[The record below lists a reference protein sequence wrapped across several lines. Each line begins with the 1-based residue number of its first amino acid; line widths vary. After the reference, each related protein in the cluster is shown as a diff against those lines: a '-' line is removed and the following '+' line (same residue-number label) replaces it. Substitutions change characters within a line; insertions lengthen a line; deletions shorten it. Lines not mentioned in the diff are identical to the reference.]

1 MTIVPMPRSEGSGI
15 REFLAADSEKG
26 KIKEK
31 IEKLL
36 RGKRLPFLDKL
47 RKSEREKLI
56 TAINGEVGFSLIHD
70 LDKPKSRKA

>member
-1 MTIVPMPRSEGSGI
+1 MTIVPMPRSEGSDI

-26 KIKEK
+26 RLKEK

-47 RKSEREKLI
+47 RRSDREKLI
-56 TAINGEVGFSLIHD
+56 TAINNEIGFSLTHD
-70 LDKPKSRKA
+70 LDKPKSKKV